1 MIVHNVDG
9 PEAQQTTYRAHR
21 GAVARMVL
29 TSQFMEAIE
38 FLAYAMLP
46 AGNTIDE
53 HVDAVEEIYFIMS
66 GTGVMKVG
74 DEESDVKPG
83 DAIWLPAGKPHALI
97 NNGTENIQILVV
109 AAYPK

>member
-1 MIVHNVDG
+1 
-9 PEAQQTTYRAHR
+9 
-21 GAVARMVL
+21 
-29 TSQFMEAIE
+29 
-38 FLAYAMLP
+38 
-46 AGNTIDE
+46 
-53 HVDAVEEIYFIMS
+53 VDAVEEIYFIMS

-97 NNGTENIQILVV
+97 NNGTENIHILVV